1 MQNETNEPCAP
12 AKDASARL
20 RANVL
25 SRHRKEW
32 EEHNEIM
39 QHAIAMRD
47 AEEAKFAKLTAEIL
61 KIRQEAER
69 KAWGIADKEDTDVFG
84 GLEVSWQS

>member
-1 MQNETNEPCAP
+1 MPEGAP
-12 AKDASARL
+12 AQEEKAA
-20 RANVL
+20 VIY
-25 SRHRKEW
+25 RHRKEW

-61 KIRQEAER
+61 KIRQEGER
-69 KAWGIADKEDTDVFG
+69 KAWGIADKEDTEVTG
-84 GLEVSWQS
+84 GFEISWRS